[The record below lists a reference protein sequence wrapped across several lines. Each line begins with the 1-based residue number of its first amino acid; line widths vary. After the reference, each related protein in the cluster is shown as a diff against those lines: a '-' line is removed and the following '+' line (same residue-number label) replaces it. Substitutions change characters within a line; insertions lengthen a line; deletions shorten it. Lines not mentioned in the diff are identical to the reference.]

1 MAEVEFNYE
10 GSNTIIQCPL
20 NEKMKDVI
28 QRFKNKVLKNGDF
41 IFLYGGSQIKEELTF
56 EEQANTLDKQRKKMS
71 IIVNYK
77 DDILVQKNL
86 KKSKYIICPK
96 CQESALM
103 EIEDF
108 KIAFNCINEHKTE
121 GILFSEL
128 ENTQNI
134 DESKIICELC
144 ENSNKSITFNNK
156 FYRCLICQ
164 KNMCP
169 ICKNAHDK
177 THKIIDYDEKDFIC
191 NLHYDLYNSFCN
203 QCNKNICLLCE
214 KDHKEH
220 KILSFSE
227 IIPETQKINDN
238 MKELKIII
246 DKVKNNIKDI
256 ILILNKFMDQL
267 EIFYKIYDNIFKNY
281 EYKNRNA
288 FNLLNT
294 CLAYKSSV
302 ELLDLLIT
310 INQNKKIENKF
321 EKIIDLY
328 NDMTIKKNINI
339 EKDTI
344 IEEKNKE
351 INNFQ
356 ELDKYENFNIKNIK
370 ELTTFK
376 SEYANSQII
385 ILKDWRILSHN
396 SYRGSFPFE
405 TILGKHPKPRVLS
418 VYSIKNNKINCDI
431 IFETRRIYDM
441 IQMDDGY
448 VIIVQYDQFGVLDIK
463 EKEIVIKQVKDDKD
477 HKYYNLY
484 KLSSTKFMTV
494 TSDKTLHKDISI
506 LTIFSYE
513 NGKILDDKYIIILE
527 IKIDTICVTNEN
539 TIAICYEEKGKLF
552 GYNSYILFYDIKKD
566 KQIYS
571 FKFDGSH
578 YLSVFTFNVDYL
590 IVFKINKK
598 TAKQKI
604 ILLDKKNNRIEGEL
618 SLEDYFDMLIP
629 LNDKSFLTLKLQNII
644 SQFEIKNKNS
654 FQLKGTKEMK
664 EVNFIGR
671 YPGNKLIINELL
683 DIGIYN

>member
-1 MAEVEFNYE
+1 
-10 GSNTIIQCPL
+10 
-20 NEKMKDVI
+20 
-28 QRFKNKVLKNGDF
+28 
-41 IFLYGGSQIKEELTF
+41 
-56 EEQANTLDKQRKKMS
+56 
-71 IIVNYK
+71 
-77 DDILVQKNL
+77 
-86 KKSKYIICPK
+86 
-96 CQESALM
+96 M
-103 EIEDF
+103 E
-108 KIAFNCINEHKTE
+108 
-121 GILFSEL
+121 
-128 ENTQNI
+128 
-134 DESKIICELC
+134 
-144 ENSNKSITFNNK
+144 
-156 FYRCLICQ
+156 
-164 KNMCP
+164 
-169 ICKNAHDK
+169 
-177 THKIIDYDEKDFIC
+177 
-191 NLHYDLYNSFCN
+191 
-203 QCNKNICLLCE
+203 
-214 KDHKEH
+214 
-220 KILSFSE
+220 
-227 IIPETQKINDN
+227 KINDS
-238 MKELKIII
+238 MKELKLII
-246 DKVKNNIKDI
+246 DKVKNNVKDI

-267 EIFYKIYDNIFKNY
+267 EIFYNIYDNIFKNY
-281 EYKNRNA
+281 EYKNRNV
-288 FNLLNT
+288 FTLLNT
-294 CLAYKSSV
+294 CLAYESSV

-527 IKIDTICVTNEN
+527 IKIN
-539 TIAICYEEKGKLF
+539 TI
-552 GYNSYILFYDIKKD
+552 
-566 KQIYS
+566 
-571 FKFDGSH
+571 
-578 YLSVFTFNVDYL
+578 
-590 IVFKINKK
+590 
-598 TAKQKI
+598 
-604 ILLDKKNNRIEGEL
+604 
-618 SLEDYFDMLIP
+618 
-629 LNDKSFLTLKLQNII
+629 
-644 SQFEIKNKNS
+644 
-654 FQLKGTKEMK
+654 
-664 EVNFIGR
+664 
-671 YPGNKLIINELL
+671 
-683 DIGIYN
+683 